1 MKVLAFSPEKGTILL
16 DEVEILEN
24 KAKRAFNR
32 SFGEYVWADKTFV
45 IKPSD
50 YSFQYV
56 IDYLRYNLPS
66 LVVTSDDILIGT
78 KPVGFMLDGVAIEE
92 FELRTIRMKEIEL
105 IDILHPG
112 FRRGFSAGL
121 LGVVDESGLIAIYQ
135 KTPFKPVVDYEY
147 VRGRIRPEIRG
158 FDRPA
163 IFYSPKYT
171 PENISSPKPDFR
183 PTLYWNAD
191 VNLENG
197 KVNLGFFTSDEL
209 ADYVVVVEGI
219 TKNGKICFGTTGFS
233 VDKQ

>member
-1 MKVLAFSPEKGTILL
+1 
-16 DEVEILEN
+16 
-24 KAKRAFNR
+24 
-32 SFGEYVWADKTFV
+32 
-45 IKPSD
+45 
-50 YSFQYV
+50 
-56 IDYLRYNLPS
+56 
-66 LVVTSDDILIGT
+66 VVSGDDILIGN
-78 KPVGFMLDGVAIEE
+78 KPVTFMLDGVAIEE

-135 KTPFKPVVDYEY
+135 KTPFKPVIDYEF

-191 VNLENG
+191 VSLENG
-197 KVNLGFFTSDEL
+197 KANLGFFTSDEL
-209 ADYVVVVEGI
+209 SQYVVVVEGI
-219 TKNGKICFGTTGFS
+219 SQNGKICFGTASFS
-233 VDKQ
+233 VDKK